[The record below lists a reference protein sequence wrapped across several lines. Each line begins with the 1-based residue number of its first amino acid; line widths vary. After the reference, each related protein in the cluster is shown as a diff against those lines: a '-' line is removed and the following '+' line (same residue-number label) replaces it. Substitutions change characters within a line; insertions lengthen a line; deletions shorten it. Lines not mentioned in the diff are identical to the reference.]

1 MLEYSYLRDDTPLV
15 AALPGV
21 QPAVVE
27 GFGGQVKKSVSPVV
41 LYLGGESLS
50 INGIVLDAEGEPAVG
65 WRVSLY
71 DPTTVSLGTVPP
83 VSAEQLTSAS
93 GRSSVSTDGEGR
105 FRIEGLRDRSY
116 RIQAYHQKSLAMIR
130 SESVPAGTTDLVLR
144 LGRDALSGKVRG
156 QVVSRRGVPL
166 AGVQVT
172 PVLIT
177 TRIQNGKSWQS
188 GETTTTDERGNFE
201 LDGVPL
207 LEGELSVSG
216 SAVIP
221 QGIEVSPDQ
230 NLLTLTLEVAARCHL
245 RIVVS
250 GPLAEAKRFRIL
262 DATDQ
267 PLSIYTFDSSGWSS
281 STTQTLI
288 DGRSP
293 TVAVSEDA
301 RTLVFQKDDQ
311 KEIGRI
317 GLRLTPSEVT
327 VITP

>member
-1 MLEYSYLRDDTPLV
+1 M
-15 AALPGV
+15 
-21 QPAVVE
+21 
-27 GFGGQVKKSVSPVV
+27 
-41 LYLGGESLS
+41 
-50 INGIVLDAEGEPAVG
+50 
-65 WRVSLY
+65 
-71 DPTTVSLGTVPP
+71 
-83 VSAEQLTSAS
+83 
-93 GRSSVSTDGEGR
+93 
-105 FRIEGLRDRSY
+105 
-116 RIQAYHQKSLAMIR
+116 
-130 SESVPAGTTDLVLR
+130 
-144 LGRDALSGKVRG
+144 
-156 QVVSRRGVPL
+156 
-166 AGVQVT
+166 T

-230 NLLTLTLEVAARCHL
+230 DLLTLTLEVAARCHL
-245 RIVVS
+245 RIVAS

-301 RTLVFQKDDQ
+301 RTLVFQKDQ